1 MENMKMIFCH
11 NLIKNC
17 PVTTEDVKLTN
28 SIFGPDI
35 STMKGPSTRP
45 NPVQVIDDSID
56 IQKKQMRRNKLLDL
70 DINVMFIDIQPML
83 TTTDR
88 SIKYR

>member
-28 SIFGPDI
+28 IIFGPDI
-35 STMKGPSTRP
+35 STLKGPSTRP

-56 IQKKQMRRNKLLDL
+56 IPKKTNDKKSVIGFGYWCYVYWHTADV
-70 DINVMFIDIQPML
+70 D
-83 TTTDR
+83 
-88 SIKYR
+88 YYW